1 MVVLAW
7 LQPALTLSHAQ
18 RAAVNLN
25 ATVSQVRDV
34 LEAHFEL
41 QPPRKANVNVAAT
54 PGEPAEQ
61 LASTVKDR

>member
-1 MVVLAW
+1 M
-7 LQPALTLSHAQ
+7 
-18 RAAVNLN
+18 
-25 ATVSQVRDV
+25 SQVRDV

-61 LASTVKDR
+61 LASAAKDR